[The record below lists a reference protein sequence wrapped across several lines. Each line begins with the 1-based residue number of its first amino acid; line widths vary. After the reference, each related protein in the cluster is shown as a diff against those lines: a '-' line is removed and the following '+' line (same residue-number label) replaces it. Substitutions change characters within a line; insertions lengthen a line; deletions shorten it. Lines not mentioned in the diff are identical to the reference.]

1 MKTER
6 YAFFLDI
13 DGTLWR
19 RGDIPQDN
27 KDTIKKVRSM
37 GHAVL
42 INTGRSLGF
51 IPQSLFDEIELDGVV
66 SGIGASVIVDGEY
79 VEKTFFTEDEIG
91 RVLDFFSDRD
101 NLIILEGEERVIYF
115 KRSDAPKSPFHSKS
129 VSQTANISARE
140 EWDEYYKNEPI
151 TKITVHAFIPNEKE
165 IKALS
170 SNFSVIAHPE
180 ENYTEIGIRGF
191 DKGVG
196 MLKAA
201 ERLGIDQKHCVA
213 MGDSPNDTAML
224 EAAGISVAM
233 GDAAESVKQMSD
245 IISLPCMEGGVA
257 HAMKQILGI

>member
-1 MKTER
+1 MNSER

-27 KDTIKKVRSM
+27 KDMIKKVRAM
-37 GHAVL
+37 GHAVF

-66 SGIGASVIVDGEY
+66 SGIGASIIIDGKY
-79 VEKTFFTEDEIG
+79 VEKTFFTKEEVG
-91 RVLDFFSDRD
+91 RVLDFFAGYD
-101 NLIILEGEERVIYF
+101 NLIILEGEEKVVYF
-115 KRSDAPKSPFHSKS
+115 KREDAQRSPFQISAS
-129 VSQTANISARE
+129 DRSANISSRQ
-140 EWDEYYKNEPI
+140 EWDRYYKDEPM
-151 TKITVHAFIPNEKE
+151 TKITIHAFLPDEKE
-165 IKALS
+165 LQELS
-170 SNFSVIAHPE
+170 RCFTVIAHPD
-180 ENYTEIGIRGF
+180 ENYTEIGILGF
-191 DKGVG
+191 DKGIG

-201 ERLGIDQKHCVA
+201 DHLGIDQAHCVA
-213 MGDSPNDTAML
+213 MGDSPNDAAML

-257 HAMKQILGI
+257 HAMKQILNI